1 MASGSFTLD
10 DAHVAILVFG
20 GFMVAV
26 YHTSEP
32 GKASFRAGV
41 AALLWQ
47 AFGVVC
53 ASGLPPGPGVM
64 LHAKRA
70 TSAMKSGR
78 RCGPDGRENVAVLFC
93 RALAWGGNTRERAML
108 LEHTHERLSLKERQ
122 I

>member
-70 TSAMKSGR
+70 ALAPKSRTVRASWTR
-78 RCGPDGRENVAVLFC
+78 RCSSPLLPRADVGREQA
-93 RALAWGGNTRERAML
+93 RAGYAARA
-108 LEHTHERLSLKERQ
+108 HS
-122 I
+122 